1 MLSAAMEA
9 NISILVVDHHP
20 AFLQMVV
27 RFLEQQRPQGLV
39 VVGAVF
45 RRDDALALAAV
56 RKPQIV
62 LLGLNGNTPA
72 ALGLIAPLRALL
84 PAIGII
90 TLVQQG
96 IAEYQQAALAAGAD
110 CCLSSDRIHR
120 DLLPVITSLAR
131 RTLPEPRP

>member
-20 AFLQMVV
+20 AFLQMIV
-27 RFLEQQRPQGLV
+27 RFLEQQRARGLV

-45 RRDDALALAAV
+45 RPDDALALAAV
-56 RKPQIV
+56 RQPQIV

-72 ALGLIAPLRALL
+72 ALGLIAPLRAML
-84 PAIGII
+84 PALGII

-96 IAEYQQAALAAGAD
+96 IAEYQQAALAVGAD
-110 CCLSSDRIHR
+110 GCLSSDRLHH
-120 DLLPVITSLAR
+120 DLLPMITSLAR
-131 RTLPEPRP
+131 HTLPERRP